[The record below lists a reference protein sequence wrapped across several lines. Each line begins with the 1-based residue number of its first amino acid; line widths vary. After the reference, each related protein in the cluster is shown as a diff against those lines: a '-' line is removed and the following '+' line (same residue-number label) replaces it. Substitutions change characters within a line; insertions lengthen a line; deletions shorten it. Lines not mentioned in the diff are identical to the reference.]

1 MIKCFSYLLLLTLS
15 LPLFAQS
22 KMELKV
28 EKHLLA
34 QDTSKAIKQ
43 LNKYITKHD
52 QEVSLYLMRAKIKI
66 ERGDLDPAMADLNTF
81 CSLQPNCGEASFLK
95 GQIRYLQGDYS
106 GCLTHFDAAVGSKF
120 EEQALVYKGL
130 AYMWLYQSTH
140 AQQTFDKA
148 LEKHPQSVEL
158 LYNASLLAYRS
169 EKYDEA
175 NGYINRLLAVAPDD
189 ADARLTKALIQTKR
203 KEYVASNLLLREMLK
218 VDDENPS
225 INYSIV
231 VNYYHLD
238 ERDLAC
244 DYFRRARDQGHDQA
258 QMAIR
263 NYCKGR

>member
-1 MIKCFSYLLLLTLS
+1 MRFSSLLLFLLINVTV
-15 LPLFAQS
+15 FAQS
-22 KMELKV
+22 KTELKIQ
-28 EKHLLA
+28 KHLSA
-34 QDTSKAIKQ
+34 SDTSKALKK
-43 LNKYITKHD
+43 LNKYIDKNEKD
-52 QEVSLYLMRAKIKI
+52 AALYLTRAKIKI

-81 CSLQPNCGEASFLK
+81 CSLEPNCGEASFLK
-95 GQIRYLQGDYS
+95 GKIRYLQGDYA
-106 GCLTHFDAAVGSKF
+106 GCLPHFDAAANSAF

-130 AYMWLYQSTH
+130 AYMWLYQATH
-140 AQQTFDKA
+140 AKQTFDQA
-148 LEKHPQSVEL
+148 LEKFPTSVEL

-169 EKYDEA
+169 ENYDDA
-175 NGYINRLLAVAPDD
+175 NGFINRLLAVAPDD

-203 KEYVASNLLLREMLK
+203 KEYVASNLLLREMIK
-218 VDDENPS
+218 VDSENPS
-225 INYSIV
+225 LNYSIG

>member
-1 MIKCFSYLLLLTLS
+1 MIRYTGLLLFLLVNFTV
-15 LPLFAQS
+15 FAQS
-22 KMELKV
+22 KAELKI
-28 EKHLLA
+28 EKYLTA
-34 QDTSKAIKQ
+34 SDTSKALKK
-43 LNKYITKHD
+43 LNKYIEKNEKD
-52 QEVSLYLMRAKIKI
+52 AALYLTRAKIKI

-81 CSLQPNCGEASFLK
+81 CSLQPKCGEASFLK
-95 GQIRYLQGDYS
+95 GKIRYLQGDYA
-106 GCLTHFDAAVGSKF
+106 GCLSHFDASINSDF
-120 EEQALVYKGL
+120 EEPAMVYKGL

-148 LEKHPQSVEL
+148 LEKFPESVDL

-169 EKYDEA
+169 EKYDDA
-175 NGYINRLLAVAPDD
+175 NGFINRLLAVDPND

-225 INYSIV
+225 INYSIG

-258 QMAIR
+258 QMALR